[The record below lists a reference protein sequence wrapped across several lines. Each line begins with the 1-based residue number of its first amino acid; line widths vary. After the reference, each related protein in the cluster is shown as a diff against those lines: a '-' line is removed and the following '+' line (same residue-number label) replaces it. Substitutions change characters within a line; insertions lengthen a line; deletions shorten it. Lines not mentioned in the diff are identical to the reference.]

1 MNNDEVKKTKLGMGL
16 NGLLKMQNFNSQKD
30 FNAQSNGE
38 IDINLITA
46 NPNQPRKMFNSQ
58 EIMDL
63 ADSIRQ
69 HGLLQPI
76 VLYKTEDENEEQIYI
91 VVAGERR
98 YRACKMLGMSKIP
111 AIIKD
116 KNNDEQ
122 SLAFASI
129 IENIQRSDLLPI
141 EEADYYLAL
150 KNEFNLTQGEI
161 AQKIAKPRSH
171 VANMMRIAESDEE
184 FKAIASE
191 NKVPA
196 GILKIICSRENA
208 MELLNIVIDKHLS
221 VRQLEQYLFSGELP
235 GEYENASVKKT
246 PNTIQ
251 KNQEMKQKLESIQ
264 ADIFNITGMHLNF
277 KYQNNLKNITISV
290 GDEDQLSNVVN
301 LLCGNGKQ
309 D

>member
-16 NGLLKMQNFNSQKD
+16 NGLLKMQNFNSQKEQI
-30 FNAQSNGE
+30 NQVNSE
-38 IDINLITA
+38 IDINIITA
-46 NPNQPRKMFNSQ
+46 NPHQPRKTFNSQ

-76 VLYKTEDENEEQIYI
+76 VLHKSEDGNNDTIYI
-91 VVAGERR
+91 IVAGERR
-98 YRACKMLGMSKIP
+98 YRACKMLGMTKIP
-111 AIIKD
+111 AIVKEQ
-116 KNNDEQ
+116 KNDEQ

-171 VANMMRIAESDEE
+171 VANMIRIAESDQE
-184 FKAIASE
+184 FKIIASE
-191 NKVPA
+191 NKIPA

-208 MELLNIVIDKHLS
+208 IDLLNIVIEKSLS
-221 VRQLEQYLFSGELP
+221 VRQLEQYLFTGDLP
-235 GEYENASVKKT
+235 DENIEKSKKSTPKNIYNNKEIAEKLLSV
-246 PNTIQ
+246 
-251 KNQEMKQKLESIQ
+251 QE
-264 ADIFNITGMHLNF
+264 DIFNTTGFKLSL

-290 GDEDQLSNVVN
+290 GSEEQLADIVDLFSTDRT
-301 LLCGNGKQ
+301 K